1 MALLMKYVALALAL
15 TTPALANPVPTC
27 DSGACTLE
35 NAGIPSTLNNYIG
48 GQFVPPTLGQYAT
61 TTSPA
66 TGEVLA
72 QVADSTAEDV
82 EKAIAAAD
90 NERKDAWN
98 ELLEAQA

>member
-1 MALLMKYVALALAL
+1 MATTRRSRPALALAL

-35 NAGIPSTLNNYIG
+35 NAGIPSTLNNYVG

-66 TGEVLA
+66 MTRRATTLCR
-72 QVADSTAEDV
+72 Q
-82 EKAIAAAD
+82 
-90 NERKDAWN
+90 
-98 ELLEAQA
+98 